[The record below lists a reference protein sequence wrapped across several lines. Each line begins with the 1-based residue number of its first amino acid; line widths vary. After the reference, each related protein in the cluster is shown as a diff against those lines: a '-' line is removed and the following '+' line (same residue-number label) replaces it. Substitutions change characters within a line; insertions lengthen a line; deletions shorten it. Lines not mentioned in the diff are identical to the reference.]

1 MVLVRMALL
10 KLHNS
15 ADRDTKEEEDDIYTK
30 IHYVTRAISPF
41 LLPMITA
48 LGDELELVE
57 PAERYEDD

>member
-1 MVLVRMALL
+1 MALL

-15 ADRDTKEEEDDIYTK
+15 ADRDTKEEDDHIYTK
-30 IHYVTRAISPF
+30 IDYVTRAISPF

-48 LGDELELVE
+48 LGGEFELVE